1 MCFIFPRWCLLLH
14 LCVCV
19 CVRVC
24 VHLRCF
30 NISCRGTV
38 LLYLQTRVLKI
49 HFLRL
54 LSTVCCSICNAK
66 KCVCVCC
73 ECTSA
78 SQKNTHT
85 HTPHTHTST
94 TSSLL
99 HIPASVSVMSCVYL
113 SVCPLAVYVPVCVYV
128 CVCVRLSVCDIWC
141 QLSHPSRSGPIIR
154 DNNNNSLK
162 PRAGTVELI
171 GSSN

>member
-1 MCFIFPRWCLLLH
+1 MAAVKTNHSLLVSMCFIFPRWCLLLH

-19 CVRVC
+19 CVCVC

-78 SQKNTHT
+78 TQKNTHT
-85 HTPHTHTST
+85 HTHPPHTHI
-94 TSSLL
+94 
-99 HIPASVSVMSCVYL
+99 HNVI
-113 SVCPLAVYVPVCVYV
+113 PLAHSCLCVCHVVCLPERVPPRCLRACVRVRV
-128 CVCVRLSVCDIWC
+128 CVCASKCVWYLMSAVTSQSVWAHNKR
-141 QLSHPSRSGPIIR
+141 Q
-154 DNNNNSLK
+154 
-162 PRAGTVELI
+162 
-171 GSSN
+171 